1 MQKGVEAREAE
12 LRKILSV
19 TNFLIRARRKA
30 SKDIFPIESIPE
42 AAKFAAPSPV
52 KPPMDSTSMDVDQN
66 GSAASSETSDS
77 MNGSTMTEDIP
88 DQEEQARALESL
100 DQDVSSLQ
108 EQARVLESQ
117 NQYLEIPYESIRMLG
132 GKENEL
138 GCGKA
143 ATVYRGLWMNRNGAA
158 EVRFHANS
166 SALGLKLTLQ
176 VHL

>member
-1 MQKGVEAREAE
+1 MSAERRHEVQKGVEAREAE
-12 LRKILSV
+12 LQKILSV

-30 SKDIFPIESIPE
+30 SKDLFPIESIPE
-42 AAKFAAPSPV
+42 AAKSAAPSPV
-52 KPPMDSTSMDVDQN
+52 KPSSDSTATEVDQN

-77 MNGSTMTEDIP
+77 INGSTTTTVDIP
-88 DQEEQARALESL
+88 DQEEQARALESMN
-100 DQDVSSLQ
+100 QDVSSLQ

-158 EVRFHANS
+158 EVRVPADK
-166 SALGLKLTLQ
+166 SA
-176 VHL
+176 V